1 MTATISLTLIS
12 REDTTFRDSA
22 ERMYKKITKSKSQF
36 FLFTNLTLLILLS
49 VFLTTTKVSA
59 ATPCK
64 LSLSVTSDKTSVTR
78 GDTVTR
84 TFTVK
89 NTGRTTCRSTSY
101 SVFYGANESFVSSN
115 PAPTAS
121 NYYFYVGNL
130 GANKRDSITV
140 TTRQISSSTDTE
152 ITTEACA
159 SATGVAD
166 SCVASIIPITQSIG
180 VVATSTPVV
189 TEPIVV
195 PIVSTSTTSTST
207 TVVINPVQ
215 VGVKEK
221 GIWIWNFPSQMNTT
235 TGFQQLQTLSS
246 YGFNSVYVTID
257 DYLDIAIMADGTAKT
272 SAKATYFANLS
283 KVITKA
289 NSLGIA
295 VDAEG
300 GWRDWAYSTN
310 RWKGFAL
317 IDAVKEYNTL
327 YPNAKLRGF
336 QYDVEPYILPEY
348 ETNKATV
355 LTDYVTFID
364 QSVARFAGSDVKFS
378 IVIPHFYDD
387 VNAWTPKITY
397 NGVSAFT
404 YNHLLTILEKK
415 QGSKILIMSYRDFF
429 EGTNGTRD
437 VSETEIKEASNGFH
451 TQVIVS
457 QETGNVDPS
466 YVTYYGSTKA
476 VLFGALDTIN
486 TAFGNYS
493 QYGGTAV
500 HYMDSFFALQ

>member
-1 MTATISLTLIS
+1 
-12 REDTTFRDSA
+12 
-22 ERMYKKITKSKSQF
+22 MYKKITKSKSPF

-64 LSLSVTSDKTSVTR
+64 LSLSVTSDKTSITN
-78 GDTVTR
+78 GDSITR

-89 NTGRTTCRSTSY
+89 NNGRTTCRNTSY
-101 SVFYGANESFVSSN
+101 SVFYGANESFVSSA
-115 PAPTAS
+115 PVPTAS

-130 GANKRDSITV
+130 GANKRNTIKV
-140 TTRQISSSTDTE
+140 TTRQISSGADTE
-152 ITTEACA
+152 LITEACA
-159 SATGVAD
+159 SATSAQD
-166 SCVASIIPITQSIG
+166 SCVASIIP
-180 VVATSTPVV
+180 VVESTGGTASSTPIAPAPV
-189 TEPIVV
+189 I

-207 TVVINPVQ
+207 TVVISPVP

-246 YGFNSVYVTID
+246 YGFNAVYITID
-257 DYLDIAIMADGTAKT
+257 DYIDIASMPDGTAKN

-283 KVITKA
+283 KVVTKA

-300 GWRDWAYSTN
+300 GWRDWAQSAN

-317 IDAVKEYNTL
+317 IDAVKEYNSL

-336 QYDVEPYILPEY
+336 QYDVEPYLLPEY
-348 ETNKATV
+348 ETNKGPV
-355 LTDYVTFID
+355 LTDFVTFID
-364 QSVARFAGSDVKFS
+364 QSVARFAGFDVVFS

-397 NGVSAFT
+397 NGVSNFT

-429 EGTNGTRD
+429 EGTNGTRAI
-437 VSETEIKEASNGFH
+437 SETEIKEASNGFH
-451 TQVIVS
+451 TEVIVS
-457 QETGNVDPS
+457 QETGNVDPA
-466 YVTYYGSTKA
+466 YVTYFGSTKA
-476 VLFGALDTIN
+476 ALFSALDTIN
-486 TAFGNYS
+486 TAFGSYS

-500 HYMDSFFALQ
+500 HYMDSFFDMQ